1 MTHENGY
8 DSEKTFFDK
17 ILKHIN
23 VMFDVGTWIESIYT
37 QFDGIVHYFDPYQSY
52 IDVLK
57 EQPNNNSKSF
67 FNVFG
72 LSDVE
77 DSIKFYPNTYSL
89 VKRSSSGEECV
100 LASVRRA
107 DNYMQ
112 ENNIDEIDFLK
123 IDVECMESYVFRG
136 FGERL
141 SDVKIIQFEYGPGQA
156 EVGDNLDMMLTEL
169 EKYGFDN
176 FYYMFHGS
184 PNLVPIDSRQDT
196 WNWCNIV
203 SYNSKYFDT
212 VPWE

>member
-1 MTHENGY
+1 MTHENGC

-17 ILKHIN
+17 ISKHIHI
-23 VMFDVGTWIESIYT
+23 MFDVGTCTESIYT
-37 QFDGIVHYFDPYQSY
+37 QFDGIVHYFDPYQPY

-77 DSIKFYPNTYSL
+77 DSIKFYPNTNSL
-89 VKRSSSGEECV
+89 VKRPVSSEECV
-100 LASVRRA
+100 PALVIRG
-107 DNYMQ
+107 DTYMK

-136 FGERL
+136 FGQRL

-169 EKYGFDN
+169 EKYGFNN

>member
-8 DSEKTFFDK
+8 DSEKIFFDK
-17 ILKHIN
+17 ISKHIN
-23 VMFDVGTWIESIYT
+23 IMFDVGTWTESIYT
-37 QFDGIVHYFDPYQSY
+37 QFDGIVHYFDPYQPY

-112 ENNIDEIDFLK
+112 ENNIDKIDFLK

-136 FGERL
+136 FSQRL

-169 EKYGFDN
+169 EKYGFNN
-176 FYYMFHGS
+176 FYYMFHRS

-203 SYNSKYFDT
+203 SYNSKYFDA

>member
-17 ILKHIN
+17 ISKHIHI
-23 VMFDVGTWIESIYT
+23 MFDVGTWTESIYT
-37 QFDGIVHYFDPYQSY
+37 QFDGIVHYFDPYQPY

-169 EKYGFDN
+169 EMYGFNN

-184 PNLVPIDSRQDT
+184 PNLAPIDSRQDT
-196 WNWCNIV
+196 CNWCNIV
-203 SYNSKYFDT
+203 
-212 VPWE
+212 